1 MKDNIEYSYKNVP
14 VDIAIDWEL
23 NNDINDVIEH
33 LQALKHRGVTNI
45 QLLAD
50 VYYEEK
56 VYMLYSILTKKI
68 IIRKTNN
75 E

>member
-1 MKDNIEYSYKNVP
+1 MKDNIEYSYKIVP

-33 LQALKHRGVTNI
+33 LQALKRRGVTNI

-50 VYYEEK
+50 VYYDEA
-56 VYMLYSILTKKI
+56 VYILYANHTNKI
-68 IIRKTNN
+68 ITRKK
-75 E
+75 